1 MLQLDLRTY
10 TGTHLAR
17 QPLRGAHA
25 THQRPLG
32 RAPPPAALALAPV
45 LRQGCGSAA
54 IVAGHRLGWLRV
66 ARLLIA
72 ALLLRFPAALA
83 AVLLRLRL
91 WRRLRSAHHQE
102 GGDGRVLPSVWLLWP
117 KLSCWVAR
125 QVSPNL
131 SGGNLVKSQQ
141 VSPLSWPCLGPA
153 AVGRPLRLKA
163 GRRRGAG
170 LQCCCG
176 LLLLITCKTSNA
188 AEPIWIWHGIPTA
201 PRLPR

>member
-153 AVGRPLRLKA
+153 AVGRPLRLNGA
-163 GRRRGAG
+163 VPFRVVRFLLEYAMHLRG
-170 LQCCCG
+170 
-176 LLLLITCKTSNA
+176 
-188 AEPIWIWHGIPTA
+188 W
-201 PRLPR
+201 LPRAQAQDRSKQIGDAPNELRDE